1 MSAALELVGATKVYG
16 SGHVEVTALAE
27 VTLRVGAGELIA
39 VMGPSGSGKTTM
51 LALAGGLD
59 HPTSG
64 KVLVEG
70 VDLAAASQAELAA
83 LRRRRIGYVFQ
94 QFNLIEGLTAAENA
108 SLPLE
113 LDGAGRRQAREAALR
128 ALELVGME
136 ALADRFPD
144 ELSGGEQQRVAI
156 ARAIVGDRILLLA
169 DEPTGALDSITGE
182 AVLRLLRGHCDR
194 GGSGILVTHDARF
207 AAWADRVVFLRDGRV
222 IDQTDPS
229 TGPES
234 LLLDPAGR

>member
-1 MSAALELVGATKVYG
+1 MSAALELLRATKVYG

-51 LALAGGLD
+51 LA
-59 HPTSG
+59 
-64 KVLVEG
+64 
-70 VDLAAASQAELAA
+70 AASQAELAA
-83 LRRRRIGYVFQ
+83 LRRWRIGYVFQ

-144 ELSGGEQQRVAI
+144 ALSGGEQQRVAI

-229 TGPES
+229 TGPDS

>member
-1 MSAALELVGATKVYG
+1 MSTTLEMFGATKMYG
-16 SGHVEVTALAE
+16 SGHIEVTALAE
-27 VTLRVGAGELIA
+27 VSLRVAAGELIA
-39 VMGPSGSGKTTM
+39 VMGPSGSGKTTL

-64 KVLVEG
+64 RVLVEG
-70 VDLAAASQAELAA
+70 VDLATASQAELAS

-94 QFNLIEGLTAAENA
+94 QFNLIEGLTAVENA

-113 LDGAGRRQAREAALR
+113 LDGTGRRQAREAALR
-128 ALELVGME
+128 ALGLVGMQTM
-136 ALADRFPD
+136 ADRFPD
-144 ELSGGEQQRVAI
+144 DLSGGEQQRVAI
-156 ARAIVGDRILLLA
+156 ARAIIGDRILLLA

-207 AAWADRVVFLRDGRV
+207 AAWADRVVFLRDGHV